1 MKNLYKNVCWLFATL
16 LMLVSCEAVDLTELH
31 SSDSSQGSK
40 SANAQILR
48 VNATATEGTISYPVT
63 VYAFAADGS
72 YVASQA
78 IETASGS
85 LSLKL
90 DPGSYRIVAFAGTDD
105 LTIEEVEGIGSKI
118 DVPSQSTT
126 ALQMGTANVTV
137 ASTPVNAYINMGYMV
152 SGVRFTLSDVPEDAT
167 AVSVTVSN
175 VATEMDFSGEPKG
188 SSAVTIPLDETFEL
202 GGWKSSEVF
211 VMPSTATS
219 TVLTISITRPD
230 NTETYSYTHPSALIA
245 GTPYHFRGKYM
256 ASIGGGESGDSK
268 ISLSGDFIAAT
279 WNDTEIVDFNFGNQ
293 VLPQIVES
301 GYVPPYSI
309 WNGHAVALVDSIDE
323 HTEDLLLYSLAEWT
337 DVNSI
342 KTSTTQADS
351 IANSYVEGSLDGWR
365 IPSSEE
371 VKKLKTMYDIYEDN
385 LSLSS
390 LLESAGGASV
400 GYWEDWAG
408 KDNTSY
414 LCEGAS
420 RYYDFEKKAQSV
432 YVVSKSNVYRLRL
445 VKTIRLEY

>member
-48 VNATATEGTISYPVT
+48 VNATATEGTVSYPVT

-175 VATEMDFSGEPKG
+175 VATEMDFSGEP
-188 SSAVTIPLDETFEL
+188 SENSTTVVSLLPSTSNNVWQSDEIY
-202 GGWKSSEVF
+202 
-211 VMPSTATS
+211 VMPAKEQK
-219 TVLTISITRPD
+219 TILSVSIARPD
-230 NTETYSYTHPSALIA
+230 NTETYAYTHPSALIA
-245 GTPYHFRGKYM
+245 GTPYHFRGKY
-256 ASIGGGESGDSK
+256 SKQEEEEVQSGVVLEGNFS
-268 ISLSGDFIAAT
+268 AAV
-279 WNDTEIVDFNFGNQ
+279 WNDLQTIDFEFGGNGQEIETAEGN
-293 VLPQIVES
+293 VYIPS
-301 GYVPPYSI
+301 GSI
-309 WNGHAVALVDSIDE
+309 WNGHVVAIADSIDE
-323 HTEDLLLYSLAEWT
+323 HNETLLLYSIAEWT
-337 DVNSI
+337 DVSSSVKNSSNPDMAI
-342 KTSTTQADS
+342 S
-351 IANSYVEGSLDGWR
+351 IADSYVEGDLTGWDIPTKSQADKIKELYYVGSSTSLSD
-365 IPSSEE
+365 
-371 VKKLKTMYDIYEDN
+371 L
-385 LSLSS
+385 LSLVN
-390 LLESAGGASV
+390 GGEV
-400 GYWEDWAG
+400 GYWTTSG
-408 KDNTSY
+408 NNTRY
-414 LCEGAS
+414 LCENATYSYNFKQFNNASKAGAGTL
-420 RYYDFEKKAQSV
+420 
-432 YVVSKSNVYRLRL
+432 YRLRL
-445 VKTIRLEY
+445 VKTVKYTY